1 MKIKVVHI
9 IVGLGDGG
17 AEAVMC
23 RLCLNSPD
31 VEHVVISMQGEG
43 KYGKVLKEFGIILY
57 CLKLGPN
64 PFSLFNLYK
73 LPKLLKK
80 ENPDVVQTWMYHADF
95 FGGLAAKWVGI
106 RNICW
111 GIRHSVLD
119 PKKTKIMTFILARLC
134 AFLSVYVPRYII
146 CCADK
151 SVQAH
156 IGLGYDARK
165 MVKIHNGFDLLEFS
179 PNASAREE
187 IRKTLHINDSIFLL
201 GNVGRFD
208 PNKDHQ
214 NLLIALSFLKK
225 NGLNFIC
232 LLVGSGMVHE
242 NRDLVDLVTDLNL
255 ENEVRLLGPRDD
267 IPSIMNALDLHVTS
281 SSSEGFPNVVA
292 EAMACETVS
301 VSTDVGDVGEI
312 LVNGDCVCPT
322 RDHKALAKLISIME
336 CEWRLE
342 KTNWEQRQKN
352 CRSLIK
358 ENFTLRI
365 MVDAYVDTWKSL
377 NKNLN

>member
-1 MKIKVVHI
+1 
-9 IVGLGDGG
+9 
-17 AEAVMC
+17 
-23 RLCLNSPD
+23 
-31 VEHVVISMQGEG
+31 
-43 KYGKVLKEFGIILY
+43 
-57 CLKLGPN
+57 
-64 PFSLFNLYK
+64 
-73 LPKLLKK
+73 
-80 ENPDVVQTWMYHADF
+80 
-95 FGGLAAKWVGI
+95 
-106 RNICW
+106 
-111 GIRHSVLD
+111 
-119 PKKTKIMTFILARLC
+119 
-134 AFLSVYVPRYII
+134 
-146 CCADK
+146 
-151 SVQAH
+151 
-156 IGLGYDARK
+156 
-165 MVKIHNGFDLLEFS
+165 
-179 PNASAREE
+179 
-187 IRKTLHINDSIFLL
+187 
-201 GNVGRFD
+201 
-208 PNKDHQ
+208 
-214 NLLIALSFLKK
+214 
-225 NGLNFIC
+225 
-232 LLVGSGMVHE
+232 MVHE
-242 NRDLVDLVTDLNL
+242 NQDLVDLVTDLNL